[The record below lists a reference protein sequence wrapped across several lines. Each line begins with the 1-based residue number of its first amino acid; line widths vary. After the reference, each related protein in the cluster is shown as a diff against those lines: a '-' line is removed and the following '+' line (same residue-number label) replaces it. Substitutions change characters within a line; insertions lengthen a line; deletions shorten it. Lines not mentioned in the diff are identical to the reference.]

1 MEDCLLVPTFTVP
14 GGFAAKAT
22 SGSITGTGRA
32 LRPIINS
39 INAVTYSNHTDSHAP
54 FYRSLMDAIRDF
66 PAKIVALEN
75 ALRLGRI
82 N

>member
-66 PAKIVALEN
+66 FPLKLWLWKMPFDLAK
-75 ALRLGRI
+75 
-82 N
+82 